1 MKPGLTN
8 RGVQIVHD
16 VYVYGSE
23 LQRSSGEFG
32 VYVGWANYFFFNL
45 YYSGNWMKGD
55 FVYSYTQPV
64 VSHVKFTWEESHVN
78 FTWSVTWN
86 SHEIKKKSTPNSP
99 EIHVRWILGEI
110 HVRHNCLHIELPRTK
125 KQFQSKIVI
134 FFITI
139 IELFADLGWYY
150 FRQQQRR
157 NILISM
163 WHKCILHVTWM
174 YWLCT
179 RFVWGCG
186 TRVMEIDF

>member
-1 MKPGLTN
+1 MNPGSIFFFEITIFRSNILKPGLTN

-32 VYVGWANYFFFNL
+32 VYVGWANDFFFNL

-86 SHEIKKKSTPNSP
+86 SHEIKKKIHTKFTWNSC
-99 EIHVRWILGEI
+99 EMNFRWNSREAQ
-110 HVRHNCLHIELPRTK
+110 LP
-125 KQFQSKIVI
+125 
-134 FFITI
+134 
-139 IELFADLGWYY
+139 A
-150 FRQQQRR
+150 
-157 NILISM
+157 
-163 WHKCILHVTWM
+163 
-174 YWLCT
+174 YW
-179 RFVWGCG
+179 VA
-186 TRVMEIDF
+186 